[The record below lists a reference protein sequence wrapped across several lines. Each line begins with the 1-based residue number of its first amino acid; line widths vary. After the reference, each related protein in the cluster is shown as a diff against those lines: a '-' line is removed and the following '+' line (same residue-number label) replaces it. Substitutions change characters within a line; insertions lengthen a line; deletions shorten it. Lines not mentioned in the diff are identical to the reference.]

1 MPQLFDGVL
10 RFKGTWRDYQQRVL
24 DHAPRYLADG
34 KLHIV
39 AAPGSGKT
47 TLGIE
52 LIRRLGKPCLILSPS
67 IAIRQQW
74 LERITQ
80 GFLVEGN
87 DPQTLLSHDLRDIRP
102 ITAITYQALY
112 SAMKQLQGRLEDG
125 GEEDDQAPG
134 EGEAVDF
141 HDFRIFEAVKRAGVG
156 TICLDEAH
164 HLRSEW
170 WKALE
175 AFVKGAG
182 DVTVISLTATPPYDS
197 TPAQWKRYTDL
208 CGPIDEE
215 IFTPELVREGSLC
228 PHEDYVYF
236 NWPTQQEV
244 SAIQAHHQRVGQ
256 LRAWLMAD
264 ERLMQGVASHPG
276 LQRPQDYSQV
286 FLDQPKY
293 FSALLMYCQ
302 AQGIPFSRELK
313 ELLGIRGPLP
323 PLNDEYLAALI
334 QGMLFDD
341 AQSYTLPADYRGYL
355 VEALKTAGCLHRN
368 TVRLTL
374 DEALQKQLMKSQ
386 GKLRSIGHIAAG
398 EYEALGEN
406 LRLLVLCD
414 YIRQEMLPLVGTDG
428 ALHGELGAVPIF
440 ERLRRMALPGLRL
453 GCLSGSVVLLPMD
466 TGEEVERMLEQ
477 RGCSGTLRPL
487 GDTGYGRWMG
497 KAATG
502 HVVAV
507 VTQLLEQGRIQA
519 LVGTKSLLGEGW
531 DAPCVNTLILATYVG
546 SFMLSNQ
553 MRGRTIRTDP
563 HHPDKTGNIW
573 HLACVYQERD
583 PHTGETYFAGDY
595 PTLERRFNAFLGV
608 SWRENLIESGI
619 QRLDLPPVDRPDQVD
634 VVNGTMLCRAAD
646 RPGLRQRWLD
656 ALGEVHG
663 EMEIQRTREVPR
675 AHIPTGYVF
684 YHALGMEG
692 LALALVFLAVLY
704 QAAGGGVEGLAGGAV
719 AAALLTARYG
729 PRLLRTSTPLRRMR
743 GLGKGVVAA
752 LARLGELDDPAHCR
766 AAVEPLGDAAVRTW
780 LEGGSMRDKA
790 NYDAC
795 MEQLWGVIDNPRYLL
810 APRHGDGREVYAVPE
825 IFGRQK
831 ERAAVLE
838 REMQRVLGPS
848 FHLIYTRTPQGRRA
862 LLRARTQSFVNRNQQ
877 VWQGRKVVKGTYE

>member
-10 RFKGTWRDYQQRVL
+10 RFQGTWRDYQQRVL

-34 KLHIV
+34 KIHIV

-52 LIRRLGKPCLILSPS
+52 LIRQLGKPCLILSPS
-67 IAIRQQW
+67 ITIRQQW

-87 DPQTLLSHDLRDIRP
+87 DPQTLLSHDLRDMRP

-112 SAMKQLQGRLEDG
+112 SAMKQLQGWLEK
-125 GEEDDQAPG
+125 GEEGDEEES
-134 EGEAVDF
+134 EGENVDF

-175 AFVKGAG
+175 TFMKGVG

-215 IFTPELVREGSLC
+215 IFAPELVQEGSLC

-244 SAIQAHHQRVGQ
+244 SAIHAHYQQVAQ
-256 LRAWLMAD
+256 LRTWLMAD
-264 ERLMQGVASHPG
+264 ERLMQAVASHPG
-276 LQRPQDYSQV
+276 LQQPEAYSQV
-286 FLDQPKY
+286 FLDRPKY

-302 AQGIPFSRELK
+302 AQGIPLSPYLK
-313 ELLGIRGPLP
+313 ALIGTQGMLP
-323 PLNDEYLAALI
+323 PLNDEYLGELL
-334 QGMLFDD
+334 QGLLFDD
-341 AQSYTLPADYRGYL
+341 ARAYTIGVEYRGYL
-355 VEALKTAGCLHRN
+355 VEALKRAGCLHRN

-374 DEALQKQLMKSQ
+374 DESLQKQLMKSQ
-386 GKLRSIGHIAAG
+386 GKLRSIGHITAG
-398 EYEALGEN
+398 EYEALGDK

-414 YIRQEMLPLVGTDG
+414 YIKKEMLPLVGTDG
-428 ALHGELGAVPIF
+428 ALQGELGAVPIF
-440 ERLRRMALPGLRL
+440 ERLRRMGLPGLRL

-466 TGEEVERMLEQ
+466 TQEKVKELLGE
-477 RGCSGTLRPL
+477 RGCEATLSPVK
-487 GDTGYGRWMG
+487 DTGYGQLQTKG
-497 KAATG
+497 NTA

-507 VTQLLEQGRIQA
+507 VTQLFQQGDIHA

-573 HLACVYQERD
+573 HLACVYQEKD
-583 PHTGETYFAGDY
+583 PQTGETYFAGDY

-608 SWRENLIESGI
+608 SWRGKLMESGI
-619 QRLDLPPVDRPDQVD
+619 QRLDIPPLDRPDQVD
-634 VVNGTMLCRAAD
+634 VVNGIMLCRAAD
-646 RPGLRQRWLD
+646 RAGLRQRWLD
-656 ALGEVHG
+656 ALGEIHG
-663 EMEIQRTREVPR
+663 EMQIQRTRDVSR
-675 AHIPTGYVF
+675 AQVPTGYVF

-692 LALALVFLAVLY
+692 LALALVLLAVFY
-704 QAAGGGVEGLAGGAV
+704 HVMWGGLGTLAGALAV
-719 AAALLTARYG
+719 AAVLTVRYG
-729 PRLLRTSTPLRRMR
+729 PRLLDSSTPLRRMR
-743 GLGKGVVAA
+743 GLGEGVVAT
-752 LARLGELDDPAHCR
+752 LAQLGELDEPGRCWAT
-766 AAVEPLGDAAVRTW
+766 VEPVGDAAVRTW
-780 LEGGSMRDKA
+780 LEGGSMRDKTT
-790 NYDAC
+790 YDSC
-795 MEQLWGVIDNPRYLL
+795 MEQLLGVIDNPRYLL
-810 APRHGDGREVYAVPE
+810 AARHGDSREVYAVPE

-838 REMQRVLGPS
+838 VQMQRVLGAS
-848 FHLIYTRTPQGRRA
+848 FHLVYTRTPQGRSA
-862 LLRARTQSFVNRNQQ
+862 LLEARTQSFVNRNQQ
-877 VWQGRKVVKGTYE
+877 VWQGRKVVKGAYE